1 MLQNFC
7 GNIELISS
15 LKKSLS
21 SGELSHAVLL
31 CGADGLGRNYL
42 SRLLAAEYLYPDGG
56 TLAQA
61 VLRGESSDVTVI
73 QGQGKS
79 GQISVGSI
87 RDMRAGINLSSFSEA
102 GKVILVRDAHNMAAA
117 SANAL
122 LKVLEEPPSDV
133 LFILTAQAPGSLPA
147 TILSRCT
154 VYTLAP
160 VPISECCR
168 FLEAS
173 AQSDTPS
180 DLPNLLSCVYGGRIG
195 LGLSTLHNPDSQA
208 ILQDAIQISKAA
220 VQKDEYTLLQ
230 LFSLYEGKSDEDK
243 KRRGILISHLF
254 YVLNASF
261 HNTPGLDSIFPHIA
275 AQLLRLCDTARVSLL
290 ANASPKL
297 VFSTLCVDIILAD
310 FT

>member
-7 GNIELISS
+7 GNTELVSS
-15 LKKSLS
+15 LQKSLS
-21 SGELSHAVLL
+21 LGELSHAVLL

-42 SRLLAAEYLYPDGG
+42 SRLLAAEYLYPHGG
-56 TLAQA
+56 HLAQA

-79 GQISVGSI
+79 GQISVASI
-87 RDMRAGINLSSFSEA
+87 REMRSGINLSSFSDV
-102 GKVILVRDAHNMAAA
+102 GKVILVRDAHNMSAS

-147 TILSRCT
+147 TILSRCA

-160 VPISECCR
+160 VSISECCQ
-168 FLEAS
+168 FLKES
-173 AQSDTPS
+173 APGDAPA
-180 DLPNLLSCVYGGRIG
+180 DLPELLSCVYGGRIG
-195 LGLSTLHNPDSQA
+195 LGLSTLHSPDAQA
-208 ILQDAIQISKAA
+208 VLQDAMQISKSA

-230 LFSLYEGKSDEDK
+230 LFSMYEGKTDEDK
-243 KRRGILISHLF
+243 KRRSLLISHLLS
-254 YVLNASF
+254 VLNASL
-261 HNTPGLDSIFPHIA
+261 HSTPGFVFVPVHIA
-275 AQLLRLCDTARVSLL
+275 AQLLRLCDVARVSLL

-297 VFSTLCVDIILAD
+297 VFTTLCVDIILAD

>member
-7 GNIELISS
+7 GNTELISS
-15 LKKSLS
+15 LQRSIS

-56 TLAQA
+56 HLAKA
-61 VLRGESSDVTVI
+61 VLRDESSDVTVI

-79 GQISVGSI
+79 GQISVASV
-87 RDMRAGINLSSFSEA
+87 REMRAGINLSSFSDV
-102 GKVILVRDAHNMAAA
+102 GKVILVRDAHNMTAS

-160 VPISECCR
+160 VSISECCR
-168 FLEAS
+168 FLESS
-173 AQSDTPS
+173 APSDTPA

-195 LGLSTLHNPDSQA
+195 LGLSTLRSPDAQA
-208 ILQDAIQISKAA
+208 VLQDAMQISKAA
-220 VQKDEYTLLQ
+220 VKKDEYALLQ
-230 LFSLYEGKSDEDK
+230 LFSLYEGKTDEDK
-243 KRRGILISHLF
+243 KKRNMLVSHLLS
-254 YVLNASF
+254 VLNASF
-261 HNTPGLDSIFPHIA
+261 HNTPGLTFVHPNIA
-275 AQLLRLCDTARVSLL
+275 AQLLRFCDTARVSLL

-297 VFSTLCVDIILAD
+297 VFTTLCVDIILAD